1 MGGAGGLSMEAGGGP
16 TTAESYT
23 LAYSIMDSSRV
34 STFFISIL
42 LIVYG
47 SFRSLSMEEE
57 GKSED
62 GEEKEKKE
70 SNNVTTLDSVQ
81 AMCLPLGASLS
92 LLIMFF
98 FFDSMQVSKWGKSSL
113 SWPGPFLAVVCRLH
127 RSDRHG
133 SPGLPPP
140 AHVSVPR
147 QTLRHQGQD
156 IPGALWEVHPG
167 RNPLRWNFHL
177 CGLYLGVDGTLG
189 PDGLHGNGSLCRLH
203 SICETAQSQG
213 LHSPSVRPPALR
225 RILGVFLP
233 GKLTKLTLIT
243 WPWLLHLFSGWN
255 IYASISL

>member
-1 MGGAGGLSMEAGGGP
+1 MEAGGGH

-70 SNNVTTLDSVQ
+70 SNVTTLDSVQ

-98 FFDSMQVSKWGKSSL
+98 FFDSMQVSQ
-113 SWPGPFLAVVCRLH
+113 A
-127 RSDRHG
+127 
-133 SPGLPPP
+133 
-140 AHVSVPR
+140 
-147 QTLRHQGQD
+147 
-156 IPGALWEVHPG
+156 
-167 RNPLRWNFHL
+167 
-177 CGLYLGVDGTLG
+177 
-189 PDGLHGNGSLCRLH
+189 
-203 SICETAQSQG
+203 
-213 LHSPSVRPPALR
+213 SPSQ
-225 RILGVFLP
+225 
-233 GKLTKLTLIT
+233 TKQI
-243 WPWLLHLFSGWN
+243 
-255 IYASISL
+255 

>member
-1 MGGAGGLSMEAGGGP
+1 MEACGGH

-70 SNNVTTLDSVQ
+70 SNVTTLDSVQ

-98 FFDSMQVSKWGKSSL
+98 FFDSMQLLFAVCTAVIATIAL
-113 SWPGPFLAVVCRLH
+113 AFLL
-127 RSDRHG
+127 
-133 SPGLPPP
+133 LPMC
-140 AHVSVPR
+140 
-147 QTLRHQGQD
+147 Q
-156 IPGALWEVHPG
+156 
-167 RNPLRWNFHL
+167 
-177 CGLYLGVDGTLG
+177 YL
-189 PDGLHGNGSLCRLH
+189 
-203 SICETAQSQG
+203 
-213 LHSPSVRPPALR
+213 VR
-225 RILGVFLP
+225 
-233 GKLTKLTLIT
+233 
-243 WPWLLHLFSGWN
+243 
-255 IYASISL
+255 